1 MGGTAGV
8 EPEQP
13 ESSKPLK
20 RRKSGPRRVRVTPFE
35 REVFALRTSKDPPMT
50 WAAIGRQLAKEPQSV
65 RTAYIRAARK
75 LPREGELEP
84 ESKSLQVSDPDK
96 YAKLVNELSEY
107 GPDGEQLAVDAIA
120 KRLNLPRATAQQLAV
135 EIRSIYFPTK
145 VEARNIKLERL
156 RDLWGMR
163 AEEALAQLTPER
175 IANASPKD
183 LAIIAGISTE
193 KLLLLR
199 GQPTQIIR
207 TEKDRLKVETLA
219 QAFMKEAERRGY
231 SLSPNVESGTV
242 DVEYTG
248 FGNVP
253 TKKQEAQWEQ
263 EEG

>member
-1 MGGTAGV
+1 
-8 EPEQP
+8 
-13 ESSKPLK
+13 
-20 RRKSGPRRVRVTPFE
+20 
-35 REVFALRTSKDPPMT
+35 
-50 WAAIGRQLAKEPQSV
+50 
-65 RTAYIRAARK
+65 
-75 LPREGELEP
+75 
-84 ESKSLQVSDPDK
+84 
-96 YAKLVNELSEY
+96 
-107 GPDGEQLAVDAIA
+107 
-120 KRLNLPRATAQQLAV
+120 
-135 EIRSIYFPTK
+135 
-145 VEARNIKLERL
+145 
-156 RDLWGMR
+156 MR